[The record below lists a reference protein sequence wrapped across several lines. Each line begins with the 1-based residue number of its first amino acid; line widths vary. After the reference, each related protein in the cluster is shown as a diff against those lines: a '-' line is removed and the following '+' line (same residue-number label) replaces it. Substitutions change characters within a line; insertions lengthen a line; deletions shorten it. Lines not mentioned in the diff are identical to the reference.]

1 MQNPATQ
8 LLRIRHAHVDT
19 GAGAGPMC
27 GWFDLPLSAVGRQQV
42 HEVRDRVVAREQPDA
57 LYTSTL
63 IRARET
69 SAALARIRNLP
80 LQLRGAVREIHWR

>member
-1 MQNPATQ
+1 MKCAN
-8 LLRIRHAHVDT
+8 
-19 GAGAGPMC
+19 
-27 GWFDLPLSAVGRQQV
+27 
-42 HEVRDRVVAREQPDA
+42 RVVAREQPDA

-80 LQLRGAVREIHWR
+80 LQLRDAVREIHWR